1 MTKQLAHN
9 DFLFVT
15 GEQADGRDG
24 RGWGDVG
31 KVSLGRS
38 EKWGWHK
45 KEFVEKFCMVSC
57 VFALNMVNNNIYV
70 DQRRSATK
78 SCRRCSS

>member
-24 RGWGDVG
+24 RGVWIVGVYDGRKGCLGGWGDVG

-45 KEFVEKFCMVSC
+45 KS
-57 VFALNMVNNNIYV
+57 LL
-70 DQRRSATK
+70 K
-78 SCRRCSS
+78 SLVWFHVCLQSIW